1 MKKLLLFTVAIALGC
16 ATYAQQAVTVNQ
28 RTNVNA
34 ALTQST
40 REAGEF
46 TKFNNVAAKGTAIS
60 DTLIPLSTAHYDS
73 VMTAGLLYY
82 LSGDNVFDS
91 GFIFG
96 MNPLGLTAFSDW
108 WKGVYGVDT
117 TLRILGFQSAFG
129 GTVVTNNKTITVNVW
144 KTDTTHVQRST
155 HTFFRDF
162 PSSTTYTN
170 GTKTINMNTLGIG
183 VGSAP
188 DTIKNW
194 YFTSPVTGVAD
205 NFHLGYQLSY
215 TWGSTNG
222 DTIGVHSTRIG
233 SGWGSGIYQM
243 QGLDSIIF
251 AQTCLK
257 APTGWVDAI
266 EYGINNV
273 NLSIVPL
280 IEFQSTVGLHG
291 LSNRGFTFYG
301 NYPNP
306 ALNNTNIRFAIDRSA
321 DVNIEITDMAGRSI
335 RKLPQGNMSAGEHTV
350 NIQTSDLTAGSYIY
364 SVTTNAGSGIACK
377 FTVAK

>member
-1 MKKLLLFTVAIALGC
+1 MKKLLLFTAAIAIGVSS
-16 ATYAQQAVTVNQ
+16 YAQTGATVNQ
-28 RTNVNA
+28 GTDIKSMLTNSRDA
-34 ALTQST
+34 GSFT
-40 REAGEF
+40 RLNG
-46 TKFNNVAAKGTAIS
+46 AAKGTAIS

-73 VMTAGLLYY
+73 AMTAGLLYY
-82 LSGDNVFDS
+82 LSGDAVYDS

-108 WKGVYGVDT
+108 WQGVYGTDT

-129 GTVVTNNKTITVNVW
+129 GTVLPTSGASITVNVW
-144 KTDTTHVQRST
+144 KNDTTHVQRST

-162 PSSTTYTN
+162 PSAATYTH
-170 GTKTINMNTLGIG
+170 GTLSIPIKNLGVG
-183 VGSAP
+183 AGSAP

-194 YFTSPVTGVAD
+194 YFQQNVTGVAD
-205 NFHLGYQLSY
+205 NFHLGYSMTY

-233 SGWGSGIYQM
+233 SGWGSGFYQM
-243 QGLDSIIF
+243 QGLDTVVF

-257 APTGWVDAI
+257 APTGWVDAV

-280 IEFQSTVGLHG
+280 IEFESTVGLHG
-291 LSNRGFTFYG
+291 LRNNGFTFYG

-306 ALNNTNIRFAIDRSA
+306 AVNSTNIRFAIDRNA

-335 RKLPQGNMSAGEHTV
+335 RKLPQGKMSAGEHTV
-350 NIQTSDLTAGSYIY
+350 AIDISDLATGSYIY
-364 SVTTNAGSGIACK
+364 SVTTTAGSGIACK